1 MIILILIDQLILLL
15 INLALAMFYYV
26 LYPTTS
32 QGYHLVQR
40 LRDSMLQKDMPLTH
54 PGRLRVMSSPAGS
67 WLIPYIIKQTC
78 FFGGFL
84 FRNPSI
90 NQPTNGKRT
99 SMVGS
104 VCNHLFVSPLSS
116 PSPVYT
122 CSYHPKDLH
131 NLKNHAIQSHIV
143 DFSWLCQFLHVYT
156 IWSLYE
162 YQTWSKPL
170 SLCLSISYNAMVCH
184 GDRWFFMI
192 YQAIVIGW

>member
-143 DFSWLCQFLHVYT
+143 DFSCGFASFYMCIPSEACMSIKHDQSHYRYVFLSHITPWY
-156 IWSLYE
+156 
-162 YQTWSKPL
+162 
-170 SLCLSISYNAMVCH
+170 AMVIV
-184 GDRWFFMI
+184 DFSWFI
-192 YQAIVIGW
+192 KP